1 MVKVDFHG
9 ITLLLPARRMAA
21 TGTAVEAGVRP
32 EKLQIADLGQAPDNM
47 NSIDGTIIDA
57 SFIGVSTQYLVRSLA
72 DPEEELTVFSQ
83 NSATELRRVG
93 DQVSLL
99 LASRAHLRPARRRLE
114 GSRSRRGRLMIS
126 AAPAEVTR

>member
-1 MVKVDFHG
+1 MIKVDFHG
-9 ITLLLPARRMAA
+9 ITLLLPAKRMAA

-72 DPEEELTVFSQ
+72 DAEEELTVFSQ

-93 DQVSLL
+93 DQVSLYWHPEHTFGL
-99 LASRAHLRPARRRLE
+99 HE
-114 GSRSRRGRLMIS
+114 G
-126 AAPAEVTR
+126 AWKEAEAAEVAS